1 MLLAEAAKQPQAS
14 RTDEREDGIM
24 KKLAVA
30 LLSAAM
36 VLSLMGCTGKSTGEK
51 KNNTDKTVQTETTDT
66 EKESETDSSAVTEV
80 TETTEQSGTDSKTQG
95 LDYAAVYEPV
105 LENYREQYGDD
116 ILYTMYDLD
125 EDGAK
130 ELIVSYGTC
139 MADWENTVYTYE
151 ASGAEEIGS
160 FYAQVL
166 LYQAEDGNG
175 LYAVAGQMDEPRVWQ
190 ITMQDGTL
198 QKQNVENAQT
208 EEGED
213 YYKNDHPVEFV
224 KITDPSLLG
233 QK

>member
-1 MLLAEAAKQPQAS
+1 
-14 RTDEREDGIM
+14 M
-24 KKLAVA
+24 KKLAVT

-36 VLSLMGCTGKSTGEK
+36 VLSLMGCTDQGVQEK
-51 KNNTDKTVQTETTDT
+51 NDNTDKTVQTETTDT
-66 EKESETDSSAVTEV
+66 VKESETDSNAVTEV

-151 ASGAEEIGS
+151 ASGAEEIGN
-160 FYAQVL
+160 FYSQVL

-175 LYAVAGQMDEPRVWQ
+175 LYAVSGQMDEPRVEQ

-198 QKQNVENAQT
+198 QKQKVENVQT

-224 KITDPSLLG
+224 KVTDQSLLE

>member
-1 MLLAEAAKQPQAS
+1 
-14 RTDEREDGIM
+14 M
-24 KKLAVA
+24 KKLAVT

-36 VLSLMGCTGKSTGEK
+36 VLSLMGCTDQETQT
-51 KNNTDKTVQTETTDT
+51 NNDNNRKPVQTETA
-66 EKESETDSSAVTEV
+66 EAKQESETDSNTVTEV
-80 TETTEQSGTDSKTQG
+80 TETTEETGADSKTQG
-95 LDYAAVYEPV
+95 LDYAAVYQPV

-116 ILYTMYDLD
+116 IQYTMYDLD

-160 FYAQVL
+160 FYSQVL

-175 LYAVAGQMDEPRVWQ
+175 LYAVSGQMGEQRIEQ

-198 QKQNVENAQT
+198 QKQKVEDAQI

-213 YYKNDHPVEFV
+213 YYKNDHPVELV
-224 KITDPSLLG
+224 KVTDESLLG
-233 QK
+233 QQ